1 MSDDPRGLLEDA
13 GSRPAP
19 DPDPAFVDALGQR
32 LRAVAGSRTQAADAC
47 DPAPGRAPSP
57 RSDRTRRRRL
67 TGAIGALAVAGV
79 VAVAVIGTWTGS
91 APRQPSTLDAP
102 VNVEVALADGTIL
115 EDPAGLVL
123 PDGAVIT
130 VGAGGSARI
139 GSTVLEPGDVATM
152 RDGRIDIQ
160 RPATG
165 AVASPGG
172 GPPSHAPASPTPT
185 RKPVS
190 LVAPTATPTA
200 ARPTPRV
207 TPPPPATRTPAPSEA
222 TTSATPGTT
231 PTATSATPAIRRPR
245 LRARLLENGR
255 VAVTWTATERAR
267 RYVLVATRSRSG
279 PARDPVYPGSR
290 VLGEFVVPPPT
301 PLRFRV
307 PDGVVETRLMVVAL
321 RRDGSVLRR
330 SNIVVVSIP
339 AAGETTGSGA
349 DSPPASLSTP
359 TPAVP
364 SSSTPASPSPSPSPS
379 PDASSGT

>member
-1 MSDDPRGLLEDA
+1 MSDDPRGLLDEA

-19 DPDPAFVDALGQR
+19 DPDPAFVDALDQR
-32 LRAVAGSRTQAADAC
+32 LRAVAASRTQAADAG
-47 DPAPGRAPSP
+47 DPAPGRSPAP
-57 RSDRTRRRRL
+57 RSDRSRRRRL

-139 GSTVLEPGDVATM
+139 GSTVLEPGDVATV
-152 RDGRIDIQ
+152 RDGRIDI
-160 RPATG
+160 RHPATG

-172 GPPSHAPASPTPT
+172 GPPSLAPASPTPT

-207 TPPPPATRTPAPSEA
+207 TPPPATRTPGPSEVTA
-222 TTSATPGTT
+222 SATPGTT

-267 RYVLVATRSRSG
+267 RYVLVVTRSRSG

-301 PLRFRV
+301 PLRYRV

-339 AAGETTGSGA
+339 AAGETTGSGD
-349 DSPPASLSTP
+349 DSPPASLPTP
-359 TPAVP
+359 TPALP
-364 SSSTPASPSPSPSPS
+364 SSSTPASPSPSPSP
-379 PDASSGT
+379 DASSGT